1 MPADAAAPDHAN
13 AQANPADAPTVQIDI
28 VSDVM
33 CPWCIVGYKQLEQ
46 ALGAV
51 GVGAYIRWHPF
62 ELNPQM
68 PAEGQNMAE
77 HLAEKYGSTPAQSVE
92 NCKRLSDMGR
102 DLGFTFNFS
111 DETRMQ
117 NTFAAHQL
125 LTWAQSKGLQHP
137 LKMALFDAH
146 FTQGRNVNDTDV
158 LVDVAALVG
167 LDRDEALEV
176 LNSGSLGEQT
186 REAQEFWTSRGI
198 SGVPSMVFEGKYL
211 VTGAQGADNYAQML
225 RKVLQERDSAA

>member
-1 MPADAAAPDHAN
+1 KFFQCVSESGFSPRFSAAAPPITIPLPPYNLTAQPLKARVRRAICDASKKEHAMPADTATPTDT
-13 AQANPADAPTVQIDI
+13 PTVQIDI

-51 GVGAYIRWHPF
+51 GVGAFLRWHPF

-77 HLAEKYGSTPAQSVE
+77 HLAEKYGSTPTQSVE
-92 NCKRLSDMGR
+92 NRKRLTQMGQ

-111 DETRMQ
+111 DDTRMQ

-125 LTWAQSKGLQHP
+125 LTWAQVQGLQHP
-137 LKMALFDAH
+137 LKMALF
-146 FTQGRNVNDTDV
+146 
-158 LVDVAALVG
+158 
-167 LDRDEALEV
+167 
-176 LNSGSLGEQT
+176 
-186 REAQEFWTSRGI
+186 
-198 SGVPSMVFEGKYL
+198 
-211 VTGAQGADNYAQML
+211 
-225 RKVLQERDSAA
+225 